1 MNIALWIV
9 QGLLAVVFGMAGAL
23 KTFQTRKARETLP
36 WTRNRSDGFVR
47 FVGISELLG
56 AAGLLLPMITG
67 VLPWLTVLAA
77 VGLGL
82 IQLLAVFTE
91 HLPRREFKV
100 LPMNGVLLGLSVLT
114 IVGRWALAGF

>member
-9 QGLLAVVFGMAGAL
+9 QAVLAAVFGMAGAM
-23 KTFQTRKARETLP
+23 KTFQIQKARELP
-36 WTRNRSDGFVR
+36 WTKNRSDAFVR

-77 VGLGL
+77 VGLAL
-82 IQLLAVFTE
+82 IQLLAILTE
-91 HLPRREFKV
+91 HLPKREFRV
-100 LPMNGVLLGLSVLT
+100 LPMNGALLGLSVLT
-114 IVGRWALAGF
+114 VIGRWALMSF